1 MKIALIAPSGVPF
14 TVGGAEKLWW
24 GLLHQGNQ
32 LTDHQWELIKLP
44 AAERSAS
51 ELLASYRRFSEL
63 DLGHFDRVI
72 STKYPAWM
80 VAHPDHWLYL
90 QHPLRGLYDTYPWP
104 ALAERDPFT
113 PEAWPLPEG
122 QRAMRRWRHHP
133 LLRRLRRLLA
143 ATPQRAQL
151 PELFASLE
159 ALEHSAWLPGGCR
172 RALLA
177 FPGPL
182 LRAVV
187 HHLDA
192 IAMAPG
198 AIRRYAAISRTVA
211 RRPDY
216 FPRGVP
222 IKVIHHPSDLPV
234 DPPAASTSPES
245 AAPADVHAASQRLY
259 LFTVSRLDAPK
270 RIELLV
276 RAFMASHADLELRIA
291 GTGPEEKRLKE
302 LAAGDGRIR
311 FLGFLR
317 DGEVTAQYR
326 QALAVPFLPYDEDY
340 GLITVE
346 AMAAGKPVITCHDS
360 GGVTELVRHGDTGW
374 CVAPEC
380 DALAAVFDELGQAP
394 QRARIMAPAAR
405 RAVAHIRWP
414 ATLGQLLDEVPLG
427 RLAKAGTAASADAP
441 TQAQAF
447 PTLFG
452 CGAGEHW
459 LVVNTYGVY
468 PPMGGGQNRMYHLYR
483 HLAAEPGRRI
493 TLLVLAPLHSPEQR
507 REIAPGLVEHR
518 VPLSPAQQRHLEA
531 LEQAVGVPV
540 EDIAAIDGWR
550 HNPRF
555 IEQLTHYAAT
565 ATLGVAAHPYLAG
578 ALSEHLEV
586 PWGYESHNVEALLK
600 RNILAE
606 ALDRG
611 VPEAA
616 AALARVEEI
625 EALACR
631 ESAWVSACA
640 EDDLLTFQRRYG
652 LAPERGGVVPNCAD
666 LERLPFIDL
675 DLRHRWQVSLQQCR
689 PVALF
694 VGSWHGPNLEA
705 ARFIRETLA
714 PACSGIDFVLAGSL
728 CLHPEIVAAPSVS
741 NLRLMGCVSDAEL
754 GVLLASVDVALN
766 PMASGSGSNLKML
779 DYTASGVPVLT
790 TPFGNRGLGF
800 DTRHLW
806 LAELKAMDT
815 ALQRLLAL
823 PLAARW
829 PRVIAARRLTERRYA
844 WPEAAACFA
853 QLALERSHC
862 LFSRQPGT
870 TMQVRLSHAV

>member
-1 MKIALIAPSGVPF
+1 MKIALVAPSGVPF

-24 GLLHQGNQ
+24 GLLQQGNR

-44 AAERSAS
+44 SAERSAG

-63 DLGHFDRVI
+63 DLSHFDCVI

-80 VAHPDHWLYL
+80 VAHPDHRLYL

-104 ALAERDPFT
+104 GLASHDPFT
-113 PEAWPLPEG
+113 PEAWPHPKG
-122 QRAMRRWRHHP
+122 RQAIRRWRHHP

-143 ATPQRAQL
+143 SPPERAQL
-151 PELFASLE
+151 PELFTTLE
-159 ALEHSAWLPGGCR
+159 TLQKSRWLPEESR
-172 RALLA
+172 DALLA

-198 AIRRYAAISRTVA
+198 AIRRYAAISRTVT
-211 RRPDY
+211 RRAHY

-234 DPPAASTSPES
+234 DPPAASTSPEP
-245 AAPADVHAASQRLY
+245 AALAEPPAASQRPY
-259 LFTVSRLDAPK
+259 LFTVSRLDGPK

-276 RAFMASHADLELRIA
+276 RAFMASRADLELRIA
-291 GTGPEEKRLKE
+291 GTGPEETRLKE

-317 DGEVTAQYR
+317 DGEVVAHYR

-346 AMAAGKPVITCHDS
+346 AMAAGKPVLTCHDS
-360 GGVTELVRHGDTGW
+360 GGVTELVRHGDSGW

-394 QRARIMAPAAR
+394 QRARDMAPAAR

-427 RLAKAGTAASADAP
+427 RLAEADAA
-441 TQAQAF
+441 AQAF

-452 CGAGEHW
+452 RGAGEHW

-468 PPMGGGQNRMYHLYR
+468 PPMGGGQSRMYHLYR

-493 TLLVLAPLHSPEQR
+493 TLLVLAPLHSPERR

-518 VPLSPAQQRHLEA
+518 IPLSPAQQRHLEA
-531 LEQAVGVPV
+531 LERAVGVPV

-555 IEQLTHYAAT
+555 VELLQGYAAN
-565 ATLGVAAHPYLAG
+565 ATMGVAAHPYLAE
-578 ALSEHLEV
+578 ALQEHLEV

-600 RNILAE
+600 RAILAE

-640 EDDLLTFQRRYG
+640 EDDLLAFQRRYG

-666 LERLPFIDL
+666 LERLPFIDP
-675 DLRHRWQVSLQQCR
+675 DLRRCWQVSLQQCR

-741 NLRLMGCVSDAEL
+741 NLRLMGCVSNAEL

-806 LAELKAMDT
+806 LAELEAMAP

-829 PRVIAARRLTERRYA
+829 SRVIAARRLTERRYA
-844 WPEAAACFA
+844 WPEAAECLA
-853 QLALERSHC
+853 QLALDTQHC
-862 LFSRQPGT
+862 L
-870 TMQVRLSHAV
+870 H

>member
-1 MKIALIAPSGVPF
+1 MKIALVAPSGVPF

-24 GLLHQGNQ
+24 GLLQQGNR

-44 AAERSAS
+44 SAERTAG

-63 DLGHFDRVI
+63 DLSHFDCVI

-80 VAHPDHWLYL
+80 VAHPDHRLYL

-104 ALAERDPFT
+104 GLASHDPFT

-133 LLRRLRRLLA
+133 LLRRLRRLLT

-151 PELFASLE
+151 PELFATLE
-159 ALEHSAWLPGGCR
+159 ALEHGAWLPGGCR
-172 RALLA
+172 RALFA

-198 AIRRYAAISRTVA
+198 AIRRYAAISRTVT
-211 RRPDY
+211 RRAHY

-234 DPPAASTSPES
+234 DPPAASTSPEP
-245 AAPADVHAASQRLY
+245 AALAEPPAASQRPY
-259 LFTVSRLDAPK
+259 LFTVSRLDGPK

-276 RAFMASHADLELRIA
+276 RAFMASRADLELRIA

-302 LAAGDGRIR
+302 LAAGDPRIR

-317 DGEVTAQYR
+317 DGEVAAHYR

-346 AMAAGKPVITCHDS
+346 AMAAGKPVLTCHDS
-360 GGVTELVRHGDTGW
+360 GGVTELVRHGENGW
-374 CVAPEC
+374 CVPPQVKE
-380 DALAAVFDELGQAP
+380 LAAVIDALGEDPCCAQA
-394 QRARIMAPAAR
+394 MAEAAR
-405 RAVAHIRWP
+405 RSVAHIRWEN
-414 ATLGQLLDEVPLG
+414 TVSELLDPP
-427 RLAKAGTAASADAP
+427 TAEHRD
-441 TQAQAF
+441 AF
-447 PTLFG
+447 PRVRG
-452 CGAGEHW
+452 RGAGEHW

-468 PPMGGGQNRMYHLYR
+468 PPMGGGQSRMYHLYR

-531 LEQAVGVPV
+531 LERAVGVPV

-555 IEQLTHYAAT
+555 VELLQGYAAN
-565 ATLGVAAHPYLAG
+565 ATMGVAAHPYLAE
-578 ALSEHLEV
+578 ALQEHLEV

-600 RNILAE
+600 RAILAE
-606 ALDRG
+606 ALGRG

-640 EDDLLTFQRRYG
+640 EDDLLAFQRRYG

-666 LERLPFIDL
+666 LERLPFIDP
-675 DLRHRWQVSLQQCR
+675 DLRRRWQVSLQQCR

-741 NLRLMGCVSDAEL
+741 NLRLMGCVSNAEL

-806 LAELKAMDT
+806 LAELEEAMDT

-853 QLALERSHC
+853 ELALERSQC
-862 LFSRQPGT
+862 LRSRQPGT
-870 TMQVRLSHAV
+870 SMQARLSRAV